1 MITKSPT
8 DELGINIQLFNSNLI
23 LGQSRFTRRYL
34 HVALTQLGRRMVRV
48 RYFPFLLLTGSTK
61 STPI

>member
-34 HVALTQLGRRMVRV
+34 HVALIQTW
-48 RYFPFLLLTGSTK
+48 
-61 STPI
+61 